1 MNNSVQILGLTAA
14 LLTSV
19 SMIPQAVKSIRY
31 HQYKDLSMVT
41 YSLLVSGVMLWVIY
55 GVIQNDWPVILANSI
70 AIVPTSIILI
80 LKLKNK

>member
-1 MNNSVQILGLTAA
+1 MNNSVQIIGLAAA

-31 HQYKDLSMVT
+31 QQYKELSMVT
-41 YSLLVSGVMLWVIY
+41 YSFLVSGVILWIIY
-55 GVIQNDWPVILANSI
+55 GVIQKDWPVILANSI
-70 AIVPTSIILI
+70 AFIPTSLILI